1 MRNFIVLIFLL
12 LGLGLQAQVFLPG
25 KLITIDGD
33 TLVGLVAEQGGITW
47 SFKESPK
54 GAERIY
60 TRRQVVGFE
69 RKDEKYEEHT
79 FEVLRAKFPERVK
92 DFLLVVEEGQV
103 RLLRYDGKGLFGSD
117 HVGYYIHENGMLTP
131 LRVNLDDAN
140 FKVQMR
146 QYFSDFPELASR
158 IKAKELKYENIQEIV
173 QIYNSW
179 YSKQPH
185 TDEITPAAKPT
196 KAKKEPKAKKAHQ
209 IESDPLQGGVEESKE
224 N

>member
-1 MRNFIVLIFLL
+1 MRKFIVLVFML

-25 KLITIDGD
+25 KLITADGD

-47 SFKESPK
+47 SYKESK
-54 GAERIY
+54 NAAEHIY

-69 RKDEKYEEHT
+69 RKDEKYEEHV

-117 HVGYYIHENGMLTP
+117 HVGYYLHEKNMLMP
-131 LRVNLDDAN
+131 LRVNLDESN

-146 QYFSDFPELASR
+146 QYFSDYPELAAK
-158 IKAKELKYENIQEIV
+158 IKSKELKYDNIQEVV

-179 YSKQPH
+179 YGQQPH
-185 TDEITPAAKPT
+185 PEETDPAATPEKSIKEAKP
-196 KAKKEPKAKKAHQ
+196 KKAEKA
-209 IESDPLQGGVEESKE
+209 ESDPLEGGEESSEEK
-224 N
+224 